1 MGADRVLVFGESF
14 NDAQAIG
21 HLFKA
26 LKPDGPGI
34 KPLKAP
40 IILSRDAEDAK
51 RRKNRNLVAAVVRA
65 EVTKGHV
72 VAVLIHRDCDA
83 VEPAHKDQCLKI
95 RCDFKDLECTVIP
108 VTPAFEIEAWWFF
121 WPAAV
126 ASVNPRWKR
135 LRCVQRN
142 HGSIPNIK
150 EYLIRQLRA
159 SGGARTN
166 EYSEADSPRIA
177 EKVRRLGIVS
187 ERCGQAG
194 SFDDFVKALA
204 EAL

>member
-1 MGADRVLVFGESF
+1 MVFGESF

-26 LKPDGPGI
+26 LKPDGPGV

-65 EVTKGHV
+65 EATKGNV
-72 VAVLIHRDCDA
+72 VAVLIQRDCDA
-83 VEPAHKDQCLKI
+83 VEPAHKHQCLRI
-95 RCDFKDLECTVIP
+95 AEDFNDLESTVIP
-108 VTPAFEIEAWWFF
+108 VAPAFEIEAWWFF

-126 ASVNPRWKR
+126 ARVNRRWKR

-150 EYLIRQLRA
+150 EYLLISQYN
-159 SGGARTN
+159 T
-166 EYSEADSPRIA
+166 
-177 EKVRRLGIVS
+177 
-187 ERCGQAG
+187 
-194 SFDDFVKALA
+194 
-204 EAL
+204 